1 MTERR
6 EGSTRIIEYRD
17 GYEIRVTLAG
27 VWWRKIGGR
36 LTEAKSIEK
45 AMRSIDREAGPH
57 PPKPAP
63 AAAPVSQDVKYVSAR
78 PWVEWS
84 KEGIPHR
91 EIERERD

>member
-6 EGSTRIIEYRD
+6 EGSTRIIDYRE

-36 LTEAKSIEK
+36 LTEAKSETA
-45 AMRSIDREAGPH
+45 AMRAIDRVAP
-57 PPKPAP
+57 PPKRPP
-63 AAAPVSQDVKYVSAR
+63 MPEPEPQTVQYVSAR

-84 KEGIPHR
+84 KEGLPHR